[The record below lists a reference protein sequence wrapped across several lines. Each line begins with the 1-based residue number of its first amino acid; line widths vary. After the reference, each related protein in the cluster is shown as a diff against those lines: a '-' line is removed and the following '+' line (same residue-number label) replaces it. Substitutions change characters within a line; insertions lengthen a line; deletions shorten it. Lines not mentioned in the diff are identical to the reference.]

1 MEIWKTIKDYE
12 QYKVSNLGRVAR
24 ITKTK
29 GLRCLNEHLNHKG
42 YLRVELIKNHKP
54 HFLRVHRLVAQAFI
68 PNPKNL
74 PQVNHKNGIK
84 TDNRTDNLEWV
95 TNEQN
100 YEHALKNNLTWWKI
114 RPIALFENEK
124 EIARYSSIGQASRE
138 RNIPYNKIYYE
149 LTKSKHKQNKT
160 RTELVWK
167 YI

>member
-1 MEIWKTIKDYE
+1 MRWRTIKE
-12 QYKVSNLGRVAR
+12 LNGLYKVSDKGLVKK
-24 ITKTK
+24 TKTNK
-29 GLRCLNEHLNHKG
+29 LMTPKPNYKG
-42 YLRVELIKNHKP
+42 YLRITFIIKGKRTI
-54 HFLRVHRLVAQAFI
+54 LRVHRLVAQAFV

-84 TDNRTDNLEWV
+84 TDNRADNLEWV

-100 YEHALKNNLTWWKI
+100 YEHALKNNLVWWKK

-149 LTKSKHKQNKT
+149 LTKSKHKQNRT

-167 YI
+167 YV